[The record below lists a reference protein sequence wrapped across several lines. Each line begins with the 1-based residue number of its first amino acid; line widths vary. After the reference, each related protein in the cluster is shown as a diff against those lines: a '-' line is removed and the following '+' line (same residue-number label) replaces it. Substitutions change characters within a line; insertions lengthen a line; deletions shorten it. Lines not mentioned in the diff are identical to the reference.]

1 MVSQR
6 LINYIKEDLKGHD
19 KEEIKKILVEQGYP
33 EELADNAIKIAVK
46 VNEQEK
52 EAKRGEEE
60 KEKQGIKELE
70 EERESRKEQ
79 LKIKAEESKE
89 KIEELKKKTVEKAR
103 KNSKILIL
111 MFIIIILGASFF
123 VFNDKMWILGR
134 EWKGINS
141 NVVWFENPI
150 PNGTVINEKY
160 FDIEFGYNFSGYKED
175 YYLYLITIILYKSAN
190 EKDEYSRTFY
200 RMVGSFGNCD
210 FNSLL
215 ENYNCCLGLCDFEG
229 CLDKMNNSFANTIR
243 SYVEGDFEVFYRL
256 RFVLINKTDEEDEL
270 EFFTEY
276 RSLIFNGSYVTP
288 KPNILNENDSIVN
301 NNTYN
306 LKWEYLG
313 DFDSRY
319 AYIVTSNLEKYIEG
333 DWVEIY
339 NINLIRDINNNVSID
354 EYVLNFEEG
363 TGNYRIKLGLD
374 LWDNDGFYDW
384 HIITNTNSEWHYFTI
399 LGLPE

>member
-1 MVSQR
+1 MVNKE
-6 LINYIKEDLKGHD
+6 LINYIKRNLDQFGKDRIKNALLK
-19 KEEIKKILVEQGYP
+19 EGYP
-33 EELADNAIKIAVK
+33 EELADNAIEIAVK

-52 EAKRGEEE
+52 EVKRGEEE
-60 KEKQGIKELE
+60 KEKQGIEELE

-79 LKIKAEESKE
+79 LKVKSEQTK
-89 KIEELKKKTVEKAR
+89 KRIEELKNKTIEKAR
-103 KNSKILIL
+103 KNSKVLIPILI
-111 MFIIIILGASFF
+111 IIVLGISFF

-150 PNGTVINEKY
+150 PNDTVINEKY
-160 FDIEFGYNFSGYKED
+160 FDIEFGYNFSDYKED
-175 YYLYLITIILYKSAN
+175 YYLSRIIIILYKLAN

-215 ENYNCCLGLCDFEG
+215 ENYNCCLDLCDFEG

-256 RFVLINKTDEEDEL
+256 KLVLINKTNEEDVL

-276 RSLIFNGSYVTP
+276 RSLILNGSYVTP
-288 KPNILNENDSIVN
+288 KPNILNENNNIIN

-306 LKWEYLG
+306 LEWEYLG

-319 AYIVTSNLEKYIEG
+319 AYRVTSNLEKYIENA
-333 DWVEIY
+333 WVEIY
-339 NINLIRDINNNVSID
+339 ETDLITGINNNVSSDKYI
-354 EYVLNFEEG
+354 LNFG
-363 TGNYRIKLGLD
+363 DDMGNYRIKLGLD

-384 HIITNTNSEWHYFTI
+384 HVITDTNSDWHYFTI

>member
-1 MVSQR
+1 MISQR
-6 LINYIKEDLKGHD
+6 LINYIKEDLKSHN

-33 EELADNAIKIAVK
+33 KKLADDAIKAAIETNK
-46 VNEQEK
+46 QEK
-52 EAKRGEEE
+52 ESKRKEVRKKNGIIKLEE
-60 KEKQGIKELE
+60 K
-70 EERESRKEQ
+70 RESKKEQ
-79 LKIKAEESKE
+79 LNIKVEESKKE
-89 KIEELKKKTVEKAR
+89 IGKLKKGAIEKAR
-103 KNSKILIL
+103 KNSKLLIL

-134 EWKGINS
+134 ERKSINS

-150 PNGTVINEKY
+150 LNGTVINEKY
-160 FDIEFGYNFSGYKED
+160 FDVEFGYNFSDYKED
-175 YYLYLITIILYKSAN
+175 YYLSRIIIILYKSAN
-190 EKDEYSRTFY
+190 EKDEYSKMFY

-215 ENYNCCLGLCDFEG
+215 ENYNCCLDLCDFEG

-243 SYVEGDFEVFYRL
+243 SYVKENFEIFYRL
-256 RFVLINKTDEEDEL
+256 RFVLINKSDGKDEL

-288 KPNILNENDSIVN
+288 KPNILNKNNSIVN

-306 LKWEYLG
+306 LEWEYLG

-399 LGLPE
+399 LCLPE